1 MNRQLVRKARQL
13 WDVEGVPAEIN
24 RANRRKWIRSVHQLG
39 NNWLLA
45 VPVEKIHA
53 KTA

>member
-39 NNWLLA
+39 SKWLLA
-45 VPVEKIHA
+45 VPVERSHA
-53 KTA
+53 KAA